1 MLWGP
6 MVFMMAVT
14 FTALGMTIVK
24 LVKAFMTTGLD
35 LGTTLQLIFAVL
47 LLVLGVLVAIQ
58 GVRKLFEKTEDKK
71 VAA

>member
-1 MLWGP
+1 
-6 MVFMMAVT
+6 
-14 FTALGMTIVK
+14 
-24 LVKAFMTTGLD
+24 MTTGLD

-58 GVRKLFEKTEDKK
+58 GVRKLFEKTEDKE

>member
-47 LLVLGVLVAIQ
+47 LLVLGVRVAIQ
-58 GVRKLFEKTEDKK
+58 VVKKLVEKTEDKEG
-71 VAA
+71 AA